1 MELPAEGA
9 SPAMPTTTFSALNDD
24 AAAAHSAAAAAA
36 NSSAVAERIR
46 KTSQFLSVVD
56 EEMRHL
62 SIAEASDEE

>member
-1 MELPAEGA
+1 MELPVEGA

-24 AAAAHSAAAAAA
+24 SAAAAAAA
-36 NSSAVAERIR
+36 NSSAAAERIR

>member
-9 SPAMPTTTFSALNDD
+9 SQAMPTTTFSALNDD
-24 AAAAHSAAAAAA
+24 AAAAHAAAAAA
-36 NSSAVAERIR
+36 NSSAAAERIR

>member
-24 AAAAHSAAAAAA
+24 AAAAAA
-36 NSSAVAERIR
+36 NSSAAAERIR

>member
-1 MELPAEGA
+1 MELPVEGA

-24 AAAAHSAAAAAA
+24 AAAEAA
-36 NSSAVAERIR
+36 NSSAAAERIR

>member
-24 AAAAHSAAAAAA
+24 AAAAAAAA
-36 NSSAVAERIR
+36 NSSAAAERIR

>member
-1 MELPAEGA
+1 MELPVEGA

-24 AAAAHSAAAAAA
+24 AAAAATAA
-36 NSSAVAERIR
+36 NSSAAAERIR

>member
-24 AAAAHSAAAAAA
+24 SAAAAAAA
-36 NSSAVAERIR
+36 NSSAAAERIR

>member
-24 AAAAHSAAAAAA
+24 AAAATAAAAA
-36 NSSAVAERIR
+36 NSSAAAERIR

>member
-24 AAAAHSAAAAAA
+24 DAAAAA
-36 NSSAVAERIR
+36 NSSAAAERIR

-62 SIAEASDEE
+62 SIAEASDEK

>member
-1 MELPAEGA
+1 MELPASATEAA

-24 AAAAHSAAAAAA
+24 ATAAA
-36 NSSAVAERIR
+36 NSSAAAERIR

>member
-24 AAAAHSAAAAAA
+24 AAAAATAA
-36 NSSAVAERIR
+36 NSSAAAERIR

>member
-1 MELPAEGA
+1 MELPASATEAA

-24 AAAAHSAAAAAA
+24 DAAAAAA
-36 NSSAVAERIR
+36 NSSAAAERIR

>member
-1 MELPAEGA
+1 MELPVEGA
-9 SPAMPTTTFSALNDD
+9 SLAMPTTTFSALNDD
-24 AAAAHSAAAAAA
+24 AAAAAQVAAA
-36 NSSAVAERIR
+36 NSSAAAERIR

>member
-1 MELPAEGA
+1 MELPVEGA

-24 AAAAHSAAAAAA
+24 AAAAAAVAAA
-36 NSSAVAERIR
+36 NSSAAAERIR

>member
-9 SPAMPTTTFSALNDD
+9 SPAIPTTTFSALNDD
-24 AAAAHSAAAAAA
+24 AAAAAAA
-36 NSSAVAERIR
+36 NSSAAAERIR